1 MTTATTHDDARL
13 WDFLPMLAN
22 RARPAQDCLA
32 SPLLDLM
39 RTSNVNKIPLEQVE
53 DAHSV
58 LHLRKALLAAP
69 GEETDADGWQRLAQL
84 QRRIVERHLD
94 GRAAYYGPEQCA
106 PLPDAETFARE
117 GRDTFLIIKFMDEA
131 PHIEAT
137 LTSLLTQTGVDLNRV
152 VIVAVDNN
160 STDGSGDIVRATAA
174 SVPSAARVV
183 CINQSTPGGGSAARY
198 GVDRSI
204 ATIHAMCLSDGQ
216 WGRLQSARIAV
227 SDGDT
232 VYHHQLVHGFS
243 EILDKHQDV
252 DGVMPF
258 LTYKFTAALRFF
270 ADHQPHD
277 LKILRAGAATG
288 GAIPVT
294 FRLSDISAFERLPR
308 AGRRKAERAMRLSG
322 DGIDLSVPLDR
333 LDGRG
338 RRYGVIEDPAGA
350 RAYVMEDRT
359 IVLDRAPVSGFD
371 SALLFLENGGVR
383 ADEKW
388 RWHSVIGHDLFLLWM
403 FQRMGIPEAV
413 VAPDT
418 SDALKVF
425 RCWSFAI
432 GGQHQ
437 LSSPALKIVTGTD
450 YQSGRVQQ
458 AVGCRTVLGPATA
471 YTETEVDRLAKMIRN
486 FANRQGVFYGDTRSR
501 GLERASGL
509 YLHMT
514 RIQDQV
520 ESEIRGYSED
530 FFRDVVFP
538 ERVLFPLRW
547 LLQNAICLYAGG
559 DRSVRT
565 VVRERVFAQL
575 LGSRG
580 MDEALAGTLGDT
592 AMAVLAGRSFEDK
605 RDEAES
611 LAEELIS
618 GFYPEIMRFYART
631 LADFLDTQGVARADY
646 AWLLED
652 VEHSRNALIEK
663 RAPID
668 PAVVWAGREFVID
681 HARGQVVGMQDG
693 GR

>member
-1 MTTATTHDDARL
+1 MAQSAHLTESQVASWLWAYSIASGITSIVASLRFRKPVITAWSTPGVA
-13 WDFLPMLAN
+13 FLVTGLVGVPFAEAVGAFIVSNLLITLVGVFGLFNRVLQRIPMALA
-22 RARPAQDCLA
+22 AVLA
-32 SPLLDLM
+32 AVLNAGILISFGFAIFGALRSEPLLAGAMMAAFLITRRFSSRWAVAVTLLCGTALCIALGRVETGGLAVIAAVPEWTTPAFSFGSMISIAIPLTVLALTGQYLPGFAVLKASGYEPPPDGVVRLCGIA
-39 RTSNVNKIPLEQVE
+39 SILVAPFGCHNVNPC
-53 DAHSV
+53 
-58 LHLRKALLAAP
+58 
-69 GEETDADGWQRLAQL
+69 
-84 QRRIVERHLD
+84 RIAERHLD
-94 GRAAYYGPEQCA
+94 GRAGYYGAEQCA
-106 PLPDAETFARE
+106 PL
-117 GRDTFLIIKFMDEA
+117 
-131 PHIEAT
+131 H
-137 LTSLLTQTGVDLNRV
+137 
-152 VIVAVDNN
+152 
-160 STDGSGDIVRATAA
+160 
-174 SVPSAARVV
+174 
-183 CINQSTPGGGSAARY
+183 
-198 GVDRSI
+198 
-204 ATIHAMCLSDGQ
+204 
-216 WGRLQSARIAV
+216 
-227 SDGDT
+227 
-232 VYHHQLVHGFS
+232 
-243 EILDKHQDV
+243 
-252 DGVMPF
+252 
-258 LTYKFTAALRFF
+258 
-270 ADHQPHD
+270 
-277 LKILRAGAATG
+277 
-288 GAIPVT
+288 
-294 FRLSDISAFERLPR
+294 
-308 AGRRKAERAMRLSG
+308 
-322 DGIDLSVPLDR
+322 R
-333 LDGRG
+333 LDDRG

-403 FQRMGIPEAV
+403 FQSMGIPEAV
-413 VAPDT
+413 IAPDT

-471 YTETEVDRLAKMIRN
+471 YTETEIDRLAKMIRN
-486 FANRQGVFYGDTRSR
+486 FANRQGVFCGDTRSR

-565 VVRERVFAQL
+565 VVRERVFTRL
-575 LGSRG
+575 LGSRST
-580 MDEALAGTLGDT
+580 DEA
-592 AMAVLAGRSFEDK
+592 LAGRSFEDK

-663 RAPID
+663 QAPID